1 MVRKKR
7 IVGFKVGDE
16 LFGIDISKVQEI
28 ILAPEIT
35 SIPDSNEHFEGVI
48 NLRGKIV
55 TVIDLRKKMG
65 FSPHEYSKKK
75 KILIVE
81 SGQKIIGFIVKEVTE
96 VFSLPDNSVELP
108 LTIVSSPGMEYI
120 EGIVK
125 LDDRIIMMLD
135 LDKVSEMVKIPDKSK
150 TEMAVTAAATAE
162 QQIAAKL

>member
-1 MVRKKR
+1 MFNKNR

-65 FSPHEYSKKK
+65 FSPHENSKKK

-81 SGQKIIGFIVKEVTE
+81 SGQKIIGFIVSQVTE
-96 VFSLPDNSVELP
+96 VLSLPDNSVEP
-108 LTIVSSPGMEYI
+108 PPEMVSSSGMEYI
-120 EGIVK
+120 KGIGK
-125 LDDRIIMMLD
+125 LEDRIIMLLD
-135 LDKVSEMVKIPDKSK
+135 LDKVLGKVEVPDKSK
-150 TEMAVTAAATAE
+150 MEMAVNAASAVAQRKVAE
-162 QQIAAKL
+162 L